1 MRAELADLGIAFRR
15 MALWGAGAF
24 YLYVGW
30 WVWRLGAGQD
40 SYAYWLAWHRHS
52 MYSIA
57 PSHFGAFLYSPVF
70 AQIIWPLTRFPWP
83 VFFWVWTVAGF
94 AVFAWLL
101 WPLHWRHRIPALCFC
116 VPQVIDGNVWPLFAV
131 VILFGFRRP
140 ALWAIPLLVKITS
153 AMCLVWFDARREW
166 HLLARAVAAAALLTG
181 VSAAISPHL
190 WAEWIHLLIHGGSV
204 ATPAFTGGLNI
215 PLRLRLPVA
224 VGLAVYGARKD
235 RVGFLAAAVA
245 IGSPVFNA
253 GLTLS
258 TFSVFAALPR
268 LHGRRPKTVAATQP
282 RPLMS
287 PQLERAQT

>member
-1 MRAELADLGIAFRR
+1 MSVPQLQPDLGVVP
-15 MALWGAGAF
+15 MP
-24 YLYVGW
+24 V
-30 WVWRLGAGQD
+30 
-40 SYAYWLAWHRHS
+40 
-52 MYSIA
+52 
-57 PSHFGAFLYSPVF
+57 PSP
-70 AQIIWPLTRFPWP
+70 
-83 VFFWVWTVAGF
+83 
-94 AVFAWLL
+94 AV
-101 WPLHWRHRIPALCFC
+101 
-116 VPQVIDGNVWPLFAV
+116 
-131 VILFGFRRP
+131 
-140 ALWAIPLLVKITS
+140 
-153 AMCLVWFDARREW
+153 
-166 HLLARAVAAAALLTG
+166 

-282 RPLMS
+282 RPLLRS
-287 PQLERAQT
+287 SAFPPSHRTSSRSAPHCP